1 LLLLWSTRPPG
12 SPSGSWPFPWRPLPG
27 EVGGEERHRGTEL
40 RGSGGRQDRRRGCL
54 RIRIRIRLLHLLLLL
69 LWRLWLLWLSL
80 WLSLWL
86 RLWLR
91 LRLLRW
97 REGTQPRRP
106 SEVRAGGEMRGPP
119 APAPAPAGAW
129 ALAWAWPQPG
139 WRWQGEGREGGPCA
153 AGCAA
158 RSSALCSCS
167 LRSCS
172 SIYLSISLLGSLSS
186 VKAGLRGG
194 GGCLGGTDQAEKQG
208 DMVYP
213 IRSCERKWVS
223 RRRGP

>member
-1 LLLLWSTRPPG
+1 MRLRLRLRLLWSTRPPG

-54 RIRIRIRLLHLLLLL
+54 RIRIRLLHLLLLL
-69 LWRLWLLWLSL
+69 LWLWLWLLWLWLSL
-80 WLSLWL
+80 RLSLWL

-106 SEVRAGGEMRGPP
+106 SEVRAGGEMRGSPAP
-119 APAPAPAGAW
+119 APAPAPAG
-129 ALAWAWPQPG
+129 AWAWPQPG

-172 SIYLSISLLGSLSS
+172 SYLSIYLSISLLGSLSS
-186 VKAGLRGG
+186 VKVGLRGG
-194 GGCLGGTDQAEKQG
+194 GGGVWEGQTRQKQG
-208 DMVYP
+208 
-213 IRSCERKWVS
+213 I
-223 RRRGP
+223 